1 MKQWRKIQ
9 LWLRFGILLPA
20 FYISAIVQRKRPFER
35 RFAALQKWCRIVVK
49 LSGAKVEVVVG
60 DGIVGTQGAL
70 IVGNHQG
77 SMDPFLLV
85 ATSVV
90 PTTAVSKV
98 ENLKIPLIGTWLK
111 TLEAITF
118 QRESIKDSVRMMKET
133 SLILQKPRNIVIFP
147 EGTRSKSNEMGEF
160 KAGALKAAYMAK
172 ADIMI
177 VVLVNSFTILDAL
190 DEKRKPIYV
199 VYDQVIPYTEYQHL
213 STVELAEKVQSR
225 MKEVIKQYA

>member
-9 LWLRFGILLPA
+9 LWLRFGILLPF
-20 FYISAIVQRKRPFER
+20 FYLSALWQRRRPFEL
-35 RFAALQKWCRIVVK
+35 RFAALQKWCRIIVR
-49 LSGAKVEVVVG
+49 LAMAKVEVVVH
-60 DGIVGTQGAL
+60 DGIIGTQGAL

-85 ATSVV
+85 STSVV

-133 SLILQKPRNIVIFP
+133 ATVLQKPRNVVIFP

-172 ADIMI
+172 ADIMV
-177 VVLVNSFTILDAL
+177 VVLVNSYTILDAVGK
-190 DEKRKPIYV
+190 ERKPIHI
-199 VYDQVIPYTEYQHL
+199 VYDQVIPYDQYQHL
-213 STVELAEKVQSR
+213 STVELAEKIQSR
-225 MKEVIKQYA
+225 MKEVIHQYA